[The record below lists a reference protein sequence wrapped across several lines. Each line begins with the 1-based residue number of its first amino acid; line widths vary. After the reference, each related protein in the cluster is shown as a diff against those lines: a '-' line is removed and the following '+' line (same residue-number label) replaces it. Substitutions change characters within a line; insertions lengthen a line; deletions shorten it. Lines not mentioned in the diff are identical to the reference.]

1 MNIFLLSV
9 VLYKEAYFLNSN
21 FFQKLL
27 ARSISNVPR
36 YSVLLIY
43 RVSIKKHIVD
53 YLNFEEKNPVSKLGV
68 PNIIIDC
75 QYLLFYFSK
84 LFLFIIVKH
93 LQRKFI

>member
-1 MNIFLLSV
+1 MNIFFLLSV
-9 VLYKEAYFLNSN
+9 VLYKEAYFYIQF

-53 YLNFEEKNPVSKLGV
+53 YLNFQEKNPVSKLGV

-75 QYLLFYFSK
+75 
-84 LFLFIIVKH
+84 LFII
-93 LQRKFI
+93 LFL

>member
-53 YLNFEEKNPVSKLGV
+53 YLNFEEKKTCFDTWRTKYHYRLPIF
-68 PNIIIDC
+68 II
-75 QYLLFYFSK
+75 
-84 LFLFIIVKH
+84 LFL
-93 LQRKFI
+93 